1 MDLWGYRNHAAGRTQ
16 EANHNCQKVWSCKG
30 ITWLFYLTEVVIT
43 CVVVDDEA
51 ENKIQGKS

>member
-1 MDLWGYRNHAAGRTQ
+1 MQVEGPT
-16 EANHNCQKVWSCKG
+16 EADHNCQKVCSGKG
-30 ITWLFYLTEVVIT
+30 ITRLFYLTEVMIT